1 MTACTI
7 SAGVYPCEPDAG
19 ATDIDKRRLPSGIS
33 LHSAVQPS
41 GSVSRISTL
50 HELPL
55 TPCPVAV
62 NLRRFFKIA
71 LPVINSELVDCAESG
86 AVPTIPITEI
96 STALISFVPSSYS
109 SVRGP
114 CKKLVL
120 IYFTLNDLRL

>member
-33 LHSAVQPS
+33 LHSAVQSS

-55 TPCPVAV
+55 TPVRRREFKAV
-62 NLRRFFKIA
+62 LNST
-71 LPVINSELVDCAESG
+71 PVINSELVDCAESG

-114 CKKLVL
+114 CK
-120 IYFTLNDLRL
+120 N